1 MSLHHAMKFTR
12 IGFISS
18 PSYAT
23 SVTSEKTQKWRN
35 TKEEMKEKKDFSAR
49 VTQLPPSRRLET
61 SANRVRSRLR
71 DCKKHLSCVT
81 KSSKGGH
88 SFNPGVKD
96 IHSLALLHAL
106 YPTWSQTSWL
116 PVLHRPHTPLP
127 LSQSHL
133 KGHLSLHFTV
143 FLFLGWNRSPPK
155 NPTQSEVA
163 KLSR

>member
-1 MSLHHAMKFTR
+1 
-12 IGFISS
+12 
-18 PSYAT
+18 
-23 SVTSEKTQKWRN
+23 
-35 TKEEMKEKKDFSAR
+35 MKEKKDFSAR

-61 SANRVRSRLR
+61 SANRVCSRLR

-133 KGHLSLHFTV
+133 KGHLRVSISLCFCFWDETGV
-143 FLFLGWNRSPPK
+143 PLK

-163 KLSR
+163 NFPGRKNLDSDWDFQTGSRLF